1 MPIGHLLQT
10 HQTQV
15 VTWRIHCTAQ
25 TPFCKS
31 QQLQSRCVIQQLTQQ
46 QTPYA

>member
-1 MPIGHLLQT
+1 MPTGHLLQA

-15 VTWRIHCTAQ
+15 VTCRIHCKAQ

-31 QQLQSRCVIQQLTQQ
+31 QQLHSRCLIQQLTQQ